1 MYYSLAWWQSVALG
15 DLTIGKF
22 NGELQFTF
30 YSGSRLI
37 HMESVVSTDE
47 DRHAFFYDTGL
58 VSESAM
64 ETNRLDGHRRAD
76 AEERGRSAKR

>member
-1 MYYSLAWWQSVALG
+1 
-15 DLTIGKF
+15 
-22 NGELQFTF
+22 
-30 YSGSRLI
+30 
-37 HMESVVSTDE
+37 MESVVSTDE